1 MAPATATIR
10 VPVETRDRLAE
21 RARQRGVSVSAML
34 TDFARQTEREAIFR
48 SEREARRADAGNPDV
63 AAEDRDWEATLGD
76 GID

>member
-1 MAPATATIR
+1 MAPETATIR
-10 VPVETRDRLAE
+10 VPRETRDRLAE
-21 RARQRGVSVSAML
+21 RARERGESISALL
-34 TDFARQTEREAIFR
+34 TDFARQTEREAIFQ